1 MRSGARRPVRP
12 GPRRPPAPAAP
23 PPLPLL
29 PALLVLCLPAGAGAQ
44 VADTAAV
51 ADTVPADTA
60 EADTAAADTAGVDV
74 GARREAL
81 AGGEFPSR
89 DSLFRRLAETGG
101 YRAIEYR
108 GREASLTVD
117 DRVIRLRG
125 DAQANYEGDVLRADS
140 ITYRG
145 RLQFMRARHGIEL
158 VGSGREPV
166 ESDSV
171 LYYDVSRRRGTIYGA
186 ETRFAAQGTDWNVT
200 GNAVPTGT
208 DTLFVEEST
217 FTSCTLEEPHYR
229 FRAGQVKVVSQNVVV
244 AWPVVLQIGRVP
256 IAWLPFFAQD
266 IRPHR
271 RSGILPP
278 RFGFNDV
285 VRTSPG
291 MDRHIQ
297 DFGYYW
303 AVNRFMDAEVTMD
316 WFSGNWTEIGG
327 RFRYRFLKRFMDGNL
342 ALSQNSGSDGRS
354 LRFAWNHNQE
364 LSPSTR
370 LRVSAN
376 FVQNTSLF
384 EERTFEPRD
393 QTETIDTD
401 VGLSHR
407 LDWVSL
413 NLSARRRQFLGPEG
427 RVTTTLP
434 SVTANFSQVTL
445 FPAPRGRAGP
455 FNNMTWSGSASFSRF
470 TDETSTRP
478 STLRRTGNVENSLRV
493 RDFSLRASA
502 DVTNEVIT
510 PLDTLMTGR
519 TVRSR
524 TTDDAWELLTNHL
537 SRRVGD
543 FEGGGSQFRTAVDWQ
558 SSVDYQVDLVGST
571 TLRPTAS
578 VDGLLFASN
587 STGGDLVSGPMRTNV
602 GASLST
608 DVYGF
613 FPGFGPF
620 SRVRHK
626 VSPSFSWRYS
636 PPVELS
642 DRLREIPELSRGGV
656 GDARN
661 TLTVSLSQTFE
672 AKIPAAEASEESGA
686 GAGEE
691 SGAGAGAAADTAAGA
706 DTAAAGTGRRAGGR
720 DRERKVTLLSV
731 RSSGLQFDF
740 EGPKEGRPV
749 LATETVT
756 NNLSSDLLQGL
767 SMNVTHDL
775 FREGEG
781 GRTFSPFLTQVGA
794 SFRLR
799 SGTSLSDL
807 VGLGGDGDGG
817 RGTGSGTGRRA
828 GRGPG
833 GQFGPGAERQEE
845 MEGYGSGPWDVRVSY
860 SLSRGRPGESRTTS
874 QTVSGTLN
882 LNPTP
887 NWRIRW
893 DTQYNFSTGEFGS
906 HELRLERSLH
916 RWRATFRFNKTPSG
930 NFQFDVSVSL
940 TDAPEL
946 HVDYQQQTVRG
957 RR

>member
-1 MRSGARRPVRP
+1 MRP
-12 GPRRPPAPAAP
+12 GSRRSPGPAPT
-23 PPLPLL
+23 PLL
-29 PALLVLCLPAGAGAQ
+29 LVLVVLCLPARAGAQ
-44 VADTAAV
+44 VADTAAAA
-51 ADTVPADTA
+51 ADTVP
-60 EADTAAADTAGVDV
+60 ADTAAADTAGVDV

-117 DRVIRLRG
+117 DRLIHLRG
-125 DAQANYEGDVLRADS
+125 DAQANYGGDVLRADS
-140 ITYRG
+140 ITYQG
-145 RLQFMRARHGIEL
+145 RLEFMRARHGIEL
-158 VGSGREPV
+158 VGSGRDPV

-186 ETRFAAQGTDWNVT
+186 RTRFAAQGTDWNVT

-229 FRAGQVKVVSQNVVV
+229 FRAGQVKVVTQNVVV
-244 AWPVVLQIGRVP
+244 AWPVVLQVGRVP

-291 MDRHIQ
+291 MDRHVQ

-303 AVNRFMDAEVTMD
+303 AMNRFMDAEVTVD

-327 RFRYRFLKRFMDGNL
+327 RFRYRFLKKFMDGNL
-342 ALSQNSGSDGRS
+342 GLSHNVGSDGRS
-354 LRFAWNHNQE
+354 LRFDWRHNQE

-384 EERTFEPRD
+384 QERSFDPRD

-401 VGLSHR
+401 VGLNHR

-413 NLSARRRQFLGPEG
+413 NLSASRRQFLGPEG

-445 FPAPRGRAGP
+445 FPAPRGQAGP

-470 TDETSTRP
+470 TDETLTRP

-524 TTDDAWELLTNHL
+524 TTDHVWELLTDDL
-537 SRRVGD
+537 SRVVGD
-543 FEGGGSQFRTAVDWQ
+543 FEGGESRFRTAVDWQ
-558 SSVDYQVDLVGST
+558 SSVDYQIDLVGST

-587 STGGDLVSGPMRTNV
+587 STGGELLSGPMRTNV

-626 VSPSFSWRYS
+626 VSPGFSWRYS
-636 PPVELS
+636 PPAQLS
-642 DRLREIPELSRGGV
+642 EQLRDIPELSRGRI

-661 TLTVSLSQTFE
+661 TLSVSLSQTFE
-672 AKIPAAEASEESGA
+672 AKIPAAEASGESGT
-686 GAGEE
+686 GAGTA
-691 SGAGAGAAADTAAGA
+691 SDTAAGA
-706 DTAAAGTGRRAGGR
+706 DTAAAAGTGGRAGAR

-740 EGPKEGRPV
+740 EAPKEGRPV
-749 LATETVT
+749 LATETIT
-756 NNLSSDLLQGL
+756 NSLGSDLLQGV
-767 SMNVTHDL
+767 SMNLTHDL

-781 GRTFSPFLTQVGA
+781 GRTFSPFLTRVGA
-794 SFRLR
+794 SFRLS
-799 SGTSLSDL
+799 SGTSLSDI
-807 VGLGGDGDGG
+807 VGLGGDGDGEQ
-817 RGTGSGTGRRA
+817 RGGARTGRRA
-828 GRGPG
+828 GRAPG
-833 GQFGPGAERQEE
+833 GQFGSGPERQGEV
-845 MEGYGSGPWDVRVSY
+845 EGYGSGPWDLSVRY
-860 SLSRGRPGESRTTS
+860 ALRRGRPEEGRPTN
-874 QTVSGTLN
+874 QTVSGSLN

-906 HELRLERSLH
+906 HVLRLERSLH
-916 RWRATFRFNKTPSG
+916 RWRATFRFNKTPNG